1 MTRVEGMIVVE
12 LIVVYRL
19 FAVVVVA
26 VFVVVAVVV
35 AVVVVVKLAWARRCA
50 VWNDIDCVFSD
61 CIWKEMFCDSREIY
75 RVIGEG
81 QDGQETPRP
90 LHP

>member
-1 MTRVEGMIVVE
+1 MLGIVGVGVAD
-12 LIVVYRL
+12 VV
-19 FAVVVVA
+19 VVDVVVA
-26 VFVVVAVVV
+26 VAVVAVVVV
-35 AVVVVVKLAWARRCA
+35 AVVVVVVVELVWARRCA

-81 QDGQETPRP
+81 QDGQERPRP